1 MMDDYKNSDN
11 FQRTEGCK
19 MILPHH
25 SHPIN
30 GVGPSDVNHFCL
42 IRRVGYCG
50 VIVRLGIVFI
60 LSLVANLSLG
70 DDLRL
75 NAPKLVERSYYISS
89 ETNSRLLEAAESAG
103 VKDSDLNKS
112 IVPLSELF
120 GVDWPE
126 GSSVGTS
133 SNINYICVRNT
144 SENIEKFERFLSK
157 AAVQPRNVEVDV
169 KFIEAGRSALSAVG
183 YFDGARTN
191 AAIMLEKLLSRG
203 DVKLLHAMRG
213 VAKFGE
219 QSVYKSVTEYYY
231 PRCYDVEF
239 IGKSLQCTN
248 QGSSV
253 SAVASPNNFHQEEF
267 GAIVD
272 VTVDETADRK
282 MLYVE
287 MRAYLRDRPE
297 WKDFAFKARRQRGS
311 DADFKV
317 ELPITPL
324 RLEIES
330 DLLVQSGETVVL
342 GGLTD
347 AHDKK
352 RDVHVLIFA
361 TMRVLDEYGNEDK
374 SYGRSMSCGK
384 EVCREY
390 PSSGMKAVS
399 YFCGKSSIESD
410 SFSTEEPKVLKSEML
425 AKRIEGWKALFTEEW
440 GVQWPEGSSLKDL
453 SGSLSLMWVKNTPE
467 NIAKITDGFEGLLKN
482 KRVEMDVC
490 CIEANEKVLKD
501 LDYYSSNRVDAAT
514 LQKRLIAHSDA
525 KLIADSHLIMD
536 QGFEQLVKSTME
548 YRYPDY
554 DMIFDNI
561 SSNQTDNA
569 KNKWFGILD
578 IVEKE
583 CGVIIEPL
591 VSRRLLAEDL
601 CDVELRVNI
610 QGEPMWKSFGVK
622 TIDLAPYG
630 ITMELPSFSR
640 RTSFDTKF
648 TVRSGVT
655 TVFTENV
662 IDAIG
667 SRKTIFI
674 FCTPR
679 LR

>member
-1 MMDDYKNSDN
+1 MKGGS
-11 FQRTEGCK
+11 K
-19 MILPHH
+19 MVFHR
-25 SHPIN
+25 S
-30 GVGPSDVNHFCL
+30 FCL
-42 IRRVGYCG
+42 VKWVSNFRV
-50 VIVRLGIVFI
+50 ISRLGIVFI
-60 LSLVANLSLG
+60 LSSVSYLSLG

-75 NAPKLVERSYYISS
+75 NAPKLVERSCYISP

-112 IVPLSELF
+112 IAPLSELF

-126 GSSVGTS
+126 GSSVGNS

-169 KFIEAGRSALSAVG
+169 KFVEAGRSALSAVG

-203 DVKLLHAMRG
+203 DVKLLHATRG

-272 VTVDETADRK
+272 VMVDETADRK

-287 MRAYLRDRPE
+287 MRAYLRDSPE

-330 DLLVQSGETVVL
+330 GLLVQSGETVVL

-399 YFCGKSSIESD
+399 YFCGKSRIHSD
-410 SFSTEEPKVLKSEML
+410 SFSIEEPKVLKSEII
-425 AKRIEGWKALFTEEW
+425 AKRIEIWKAFFTEEW

-467 NIAKITDGFEGLLKN
+467 NIAKITDGFEGILKN
-482 KRVEMDVC
+482 RRVEMDVC

-501 LDYYSSNRVDAAT
+501 VDYYSSNRVDAAT
-514 LQKRLIAHSDA
+514 LQKRLISHSDA
-525 KLIADSHLIMD
+525 KLIADSYLIMN
-536 QGFEQLVKSTME
+536 QNYCGQLVKSTME

-569 KNKWFGILD
+569 GNQSLTAFEITEID
-578 IVEKE
+578 EKE
-583 CGVIIEPL
+583 SGVIIEPL
-591 VSRRLLAEDL
+591 VEKSSSGEDL
-601 CDVELRVNI
+601 CDVTLRVNI

-622 TIDLAPYG
+622 AIGSAPYG
-630 ITMELPSFSR
+630 ITMELPSFPR
-640 RTSFDTKF
+640 YVEFDTEF
-648 TVRSGVT
+648 TVKSGVT
-655 TVFTENV
+655 SVFTESV

-674 FCTPR
+674 FCTPH

>member
-1 MMDDYKNSDN
+1 
-11 FQRTEGCK
+11 
-19 MILPHH
+19 MISPHH
-25 SHPIN
+25 SHPTN
-30 GVGPSDVNHFCL
+30 GVGPSDVNYFCL
-42 IRRVGYCG
+42 VKWVGYCG

-60 LSLVANLSLG
+60 FSLVANLSFG

-103 VKDSDLNKS
+103 VRDGDLNKS

-157 AAVQPRNVEVDV
+157 ARVLPKNVEVDV
-169 KFIEAGRSALSAVG
+169 KFVEAGRSALSAVG

-191 AAIMLEKLLSRG
+191 AAIMLEKLLRRG
-203 DVKLLHAMRG
+203 DVKLLHATRG

-219 QSVYKSVTEYYY
+219 ESVFKSVTEYYY
-231 PRCYDVEF
+231 PRLYDVEF

-253 SAVASPNNFHQEEF
+253 SAVASPNDFLQEEF
-267 GAIVD
+267 GALID
-272 VTVDETADRK
+272 VTVDDLCDK
-282 MLYVE
+282 KKLFVHL
-287 MRAYLRDRPE
+287 RAYLRDRPE
-297 WKDFAFKARRQRGS
+297 WKDFAFKTHRQRGLDS
-311 DADFKV
+311 DFKM
-317 ELPITPL
+317 ELPFTPL
-324 RLEIES
+324 RLQIDSEFS
-330 DLLVQSGETVVL
+330 VHSGETVVL

-352 RDVHVLIFA
+352 RDVLVLMFA
-361 TMRVLDEYGNEDK
+361 TMRVLDEYGKEDK
-374 SYGRSMSCGK
+374 SYGKSMSCGK
-384 EVCREY
+384 EVWREY

-399 YFCGKSSIESD
+399 YFCMKSSIHSD
-410 SFSTEEPKVLKSEML
+410 SFSTEELKVLKSKIIAE
-425 AKRIEGWKALFTEEW
+425 RIETWKAFFTEGW

-467 NIAKITDGFEGLLKN
+467 NIAKITDVFEANLKSG
-482 KRVEMDVC
+482 RVEMDIC
-490 CIEANEKVLKD
+490 CIEADEKLLKAV
-501 LDYYSSNRVDAAT
+501 DYYSSNRVDAAI
-514 LQKRLIAHSDA
+514 LQKRLISHRDA

-536 QGFEQLVKSTME
+536 HGYGQLVKSTME

-578 IVEKE
+578 TDEKE

-591 VSRRLLAEDL
+591 VLRRRSAEDI

-610 QGEPMWKSFGVK
+610 QGEPRWKSFGVK

-630 ITMELPSFSR
+630 ITMELPFFSR
-640 RTSFDTKF
+640 CAAFDTKF

-655 TVFTENV
+655 SVFTESV

>member
-1 MMDDYKNSDN
+1 MKGGS
-11 FQRTEGCK
+11 K
-19 MILPHH
+19 MVFPR
-25 SHPIN
+25 S
-30 GVGPSDVNHFCL
+30 FCL
-42 IRRVGYCG
+42 VKWVSNFRV
-50 VIVRLGIVFI
+50 ISRLGIVFI
-60 LSLVANLSLG
+60 LSSVSYLSLG
-70 DDLRL
+70 DEL
-75 NAPKLVERSYYISS
+75 NSFKLVERSCYISP
-89 ETNSRLLEAAESAG
+89 EANSRLLEAAESAG
-103 VKDSDLNKS
+103 IRDGDLNKS

-126 GSSVGTS
+126 GSSVGNS

-144 SENIEKFERFLSK
+144 SENVEKFERFLSK
-157 AAVQPRNVEVDV
+157 AVVRPKNVEVDV
-169 KFIEAGRSALSAVG
+169 KFVEAGRSALSAVG

-191 AAIMLEKLLSRG
+191 AAIMLEKLLRRG

-213 VAKFGE
+213 VATFGE
-219 QSVYKSVTEYYY
+219 QSVFKSVTEYYY
-231 PRCYDVEF
+231 PRLYDVEF

-253 SAVASPNNFHQEEF
+253 SAVASPNDFIQEEF

-272 VTVDETADRK
+272 VSVDASADK
-282 MLYVE
+282 NMLYVQLG
-287 MRAYLRDRPE
+287 AYLRDSPE
-297 WKDFAFKARRQRGS
+297 WKDFAFKAQCQRS
-311 DADFKV
+311 LDSDFKM
-317 ELPITPL
+317 ELPFTPL
-324 RLEIES
+324 RMQIDS
-330 DLLVQSGETVVL
+330 NLLVQSGETVVL

-352 RDVHVLIFA
+352 RDVLVLMFA
-361 TMRVLDEYGNEDK
+361 TMRVLDEYGKEDK
-374 SYGRSMSCGK
+374 SYGKSMSGGK
-384 EVCREY
+384 EVWREY

-399 YFCGKSSIESD
+399 YFCAKSSIHSD
-410 SFSTEEPKVLKSEML
+410 SFSTEKPKVLKSEII
-425 AKRIEGWKALFTEEW
+425 AKRIEEWKACFTEEW

-453 SGSLSLMWVKNTPE
+453 SGSLSLMWFKNTPE
-467 NIAKITDGFEGLLKN
+467 NIAKITDGFEGIVKRR
-482 KRVEMDVC
+482 RVEMDVC
-490 CIEANEKVLKD
+490 CIEADEKVLKAV
-501 LDYYSSNRVDAAT
+501 DYYSSNRVDAAI

-536 QGFEQLVKSTME
+536 QGFEQLVKSTMV

-569 KNKWFGILD
+569 GNQSLTAFEITEID
-578 IVEKE
+578 EKE
-583 CGVIIEPL
+583 SGVIIEPL
-591 VSRRLLAEDL
+591 VEKSSSGEDL

-622 TIDLAPYG
+622 TIDLASYG
-630 ITMELPSFSR
+630 ITMELPFFSR
-640 RTSFDTKF
+640 RAAFDTKF

-655 TVFTENV
+655 TVFTESV

>member
-1 MMDDYKNSDN
+1 
-11 FQRTEGCK
+11 
-19 MILPHH
+19 MISPHH
-25 SHPIN
+25 
-30 GVGPSDVNHFCL
+30 FC
-42 IRRVGYCG
+42 IVKWVGYCG

-60 LSLVANLSLG
+60 FSLVANLSFG

-75 NAPKLVERSYYISS
+75 NAPKLIERSYYISS
-89 ETNSRLLEAAESAG
+89 ETNSRLLEAAEAAG
-103 VKDSDLNKS
+103 VEDSDLNKS

-126 GSSVGTS
+126 GSIVGNS

-157 AAVQPRNVEVDV
+157 AGVRPKNVEVDV
-169 KFIEAGRSALSAVG
+169 KFVEAGRSALSAVG

-203 DVKLLHAMRG
+203 DVKLLHATRG
-213 VAKFGE
+213 VATFGE
-219 QSVYKSVTEYYY
+219 QSVFKSVTEYYY
-231 PRCYDVEF
+231 PRLYDVEF

-253 SAVASPNNFHQEEF
+253 SAVASPNDFIQEEF

-272 VTVDETADRK
+272 VSVDDSADK
-282 MLYVE
+282 NMLYVQLG
-287 MRAYLRDRPE
+287 AYLRDSPE
-297 WKDFAFKARRQRGS
+297 WKDFAFKAQCQRGLDS
-311 DADFKV
+311 DFKM
-317 ELPITPL
+317 ELPFTPL
-324 RLEIES
+324 RMEIDS
-330 DLLVQSGETVVL
+330 RFSVHSGETVVL

-352 RDVHVLIFA
+352 RDVLVLMFA
-361 TMRVLDEYGNEDK
+361 TMRVLDEYGKEDK
-374 SYGRSMSCGK
+374 SYGKSMFCGK
-384 EVCREY
+384 EEWREY

-399 YFCGKSSIESD
+399 YFCEKSSIESD
-410 SFSTEEPKVLKSEML
+410 SFSTEKPKVLKSEII
-425 AKRIEGWKALFTEEW
+425 AKRIEKWKAFFTEGW

-467 NIAKITDGFEGLLKN
+467 NIAKITDIMEAFLNEVTR
-482 KRVEMDVC
+482 RVEMDVC
-490 CIEANEKVLKD
+490 CIEADEKLLKAV
-501 LDYYSSNRVDAAT
+501 DYYSSNRVDAAI
-514 LQKRLIAHSDA
+514 LQKRLISHRDA

-536 QGFEQLVKSTME
+536 QGYEQLVKSTMV

-569 KNKWFGILD
+569 GNQSVTAFEITEID
-578 IVEKE
+578 EKE
-583 CGVIIEPL
+583 SGVIIEPL
-591 VSRRLLAEDL
+591 VAKSSSGEDL

-610 QGEPMWKSFGVK
+610 QGEPRWKSFGVK
-622 TIDLAPYG
+622 AIDLAPYG
-630 ITMELPSFSR
+630 ITMELPFFSR
-640 RTSFDTKF
+640 RAAFDTKF
-648 TVRSGVT
+648 TVKSGVT
-655 TVFTENV
+655 SVFTESV

>member
-1 MMDDYKNSDN
+1 M
-11 FQRTEGCK
+11 
-19 MILPHH
+19 
-25 SHPIN
+25 
-30 GVGPSDVNHFCL
+30 
-42 IRRVGYCG
+42 
-50 VIVRLGIVFI
+50 VRLGIVFI
-60 LSLVANLSLG
+60 FSLVANLSFG

-75 NAPKLVERSYYISS
+75 NAPKLVERSCYISP
-89 ETNSRLLEAAESAG
+89 EDNWRLLEAAESAG
-103 VKDSDLNKS
+103 VRDGDLNKS

-157 AAVQPRNVEVDV
+157 AGVQPKNVEVDV
-169 KFIEAGRSALSAVG
+169 KFVEAGRSALSAVG

-191 AAIMLEKLLSRG
+191 AAIMLEKLLRRG
-203 DVKLLHAMRG
+203 DVKLLHATRG

-219 QSVYKSVTEYYY
+219 ESVFKSVTEYYY
-231 PRCYDVEF
+231 PRLYDVEF

-253 SAVASPNNFHQEEF
+253 SAVASPNDFLQEEF
-267 GAIVD
+267 GALID
-272 VTVDETADRK
+272 VTVDDLCDK
-282 MLYVE
+282 KKLFVQL
-287 MRAYLRDRPE
+287 RAYLRDRPE
-297 WKDFAFKARRQRGS
+297 WKDFAFKTHRQRGLDS
-311 DADFKV
+311 DFKM
-317 ELPITPL
+317 ELPFTPL
-324 RLEIES
+324 RLQIDSEFS
-330 DLLVQSGETVVL
+330 VHSGETVVL

-352 RDVHVLIFA
+352 RDVLVLMFA
-361 TMRVLDEYGNEDK
+361 TMRVLDEYGKEDK
-374 SYGRSMSCGK
+374 SYGKSMSCGK
-384 EVCREY
+384 EVWREY

-399 YFCGKSSIESD
+399 YFCMKSSIHSD
-410 SFSTEEPKVLKSEML
+410 SFSTEELKVLKSKIIAE
-425 AKRIEGWKALFTEEW
+425 RIETWKAFFTEGW

-467 NIAKITDGFEGLLKN
+467 NIAKITDVFEANLKSG
-482 KRVEMDVC
+482 RVEMDVC
-490 CIEANEKVLKD
+490 CIEADEKLLKAV
-501 LDYYSSNRVDAAT
+501 DYYSSNLVDAAI
-514 LQKRLIAHSDA
+514 LQKRLISHRDA

-536 QGFEQLVKSTME
+536 HGYGPLVKSTME

-569 KNKWFGILD
+569 KNKWSGILD
-578 IVEKE
+578 TDEKE

-591 VSRRLLAEDL
+591 VLRRRSAEDI

-630 ITMELPSFSR
+630 ITMELPFFSR
-640 RTSFDTKF
+640 CAAFDTKF

-655 TVFTENV
+655 SVFTESV

-674 FCTPR
+674 FCTPH

>member
-1 MMDDYKNSDN
+1 MVFPRSFCFVKWVSD
-11 FQRTEGCK
+11 F
-19 MILPHH
+19 
-25 SHPIN
+25 
-30 GVGPSDVNHFCL
+30 
-42 IRRVGYCG
+42 RV
-50 VIVRLGIVFI
+50 ISRLGIVFI
-60 LSLVANLSLG
+60 LSSVSYLSLG
-70 DDLRL
+70 DEL
-75 NAPKLVERSYYISS
+75 NSFKLVERRCYISP

-103 VKDSDLNKS
+103 IRDGDLNKS

-157 AAVQPRNVEVDV
+157 ATVQPRNVEVDV

-191 AAIMLEKLLSRG
+191 AAIMLEKLLRRG
-203 DVKLLHAMRG
+203 DVKLLHATRG

-219 QSVYKSVTEYYY
+219 QSVFKSVTEYYY
-231 PRCYDVEF
+231 PRLYDVEF

-253 SAVASPNNFHQEEF
+253 SAVASPNDFHQEEF
-267 GAIVD
+267 GALID
-272 VTVDETADRK
+272 VTVDDSADRK
-282 MLYVE
+282 MLFVQL
-287 MRAYLRDRPE
+287 RAYLRDSPE
-297 WKDFAFKARRQRGS
+297 WKDFACKAHRQRGLDS
-311 DADFKV
+311 DFKM
-317 ELPITPL
+317 ELPFTPL
-324 RLEIES
+324 RMQIDS
-330 DLLVQSGETVVL
+330 GFYVHSGETVVL

-352 RDVHVLIFA
+352 SDVLVLMFA
-361 TMRVLDEYGNEDK
+361 TMRVLDEYGKEDK
-374 SYGRSMSCGK
+374 SYGKSMSCGK
-384 EVCREY
+384 EVWREY
-390 PSSGMKAVS
+390 PFSGMKAVS
-399 YFCGKSSIESD
+399 YFCAKSSIESD
-410 SFSTEEPKVLKSEML
+410 SFSIEKPKVLKSEII
-425 AKRIEGWKALFTEEW
+425 AKRIEEWKACFTEEW

-453 SGSLSLMWVKNTPE
+453 SGSLSLMWFKNTPE
-467 NIAKITDGFEGLLKN
+467 NIAKITDGFEGIVKSR
-482 KRVEMDVC
+482 RVEMDVC
-490 CIEANEKVLKD
+490 CIEADEKLLKD

-536 QGFEQLVKSTME
+536 QGFEQLVKSTMV

-569 KNKWFGILD
+569 GNQSLTAFEITEID
-578 IVEKE
+578 EKE
-583 CGVIIEPL
+583 SGVIIEPL
-591 VSRRLLAEDL
+591 VAKSSSGEDL
-601 CDVELRVNI
+601 CDVGLRVNI

-622 TIDLAPYG
+622 AIGSAPYL
-630 ITMELPSFSR
+630 ITMKLPSFPR
-640 RTSFDTKF
+640 YVAFDTEF
-648 TVRSGVT
+648 TVKSGVT
-655 TVFTENV
+655 SVFTESV

>member
-1 MMDDYKNSDN
+1 
-11 FQRTEGCK
+11 
-19 MILPHH
+19 MISLH
-25 SHPIN
+25 
-30 GVGPSDVNHFCL
+30 HFCL
-42 IRRVGYCG
+42 VKWVSDFRV
-50 VIVRLGIVFI
+50 ISRLGIVFI
-60 LSLVANLSLG
+60 FSLVANLSFG

-89 ETNSRLLEAAESAG
+89 EINSRLLEAAEAAG
-103 VKDSDLNKS
+103 VNDSDLNKS

-144 SENIEKFERFLSK
+144 SENIEKFERFFSK
-157 AAVQPRNVEVDV
+157 ATVQPRNVEVDV
-169 KFIEAGRSALSAVG
+169 KFVEAGRSALSAVG

-191 AAIMLEKLLSRG
+191 AAIMLEKLLRRG
-203 DVKLLHAMRG
+203 DVKLLHATRG

-219 QSVYKSVTEYYY
+219 ESLFKSVTEYYY
-231 PRCYDVEF
+231 PRLYDVEF

-253 SAVASPNNFHQEEF
+253 SAVASPNDFLQEEF

-272 VTVDETADRK
+272 VTVDESADRK
-282 MLYVE
+282 MLFVQL
-287 MRAYLRDRPE
+287 RAYLRDRPE
-297 WKDFAFKARRQRGS
+297 WKDFACKARRQRGLDS
-311 DADFKV
+311 DFKM
-317 ELPITPL
+317 ELPFTPL
-324 RLEIES
+324 RMQIDS
-330 DLLVQSGETVVL
+330 GFYVHSGETVVL

-352 RDVHVLIFA
+352 SDMLVLMFA
-361 TMRVLDEYGNEDK
+361 TMRVLDEYGKEDK
-374 SYGRSMSCGK
+374 SYGKSMSCGK
-384 EVCREY
+384 EVWREY

-399 YFCGKSSIESD
+399 YFCAKSSIHSD
-410 SFSTEEPKVLKSEML
+410 SFSTEKPKVLKSEII
-425 AKRIEGWKALFTEEW
+425 AKRIEEWKACFTEEW

-453 SGSLSLMWVKNTPE
+453 SGSLSLMWFKNTPE
-467 NIAKITDGFEGLLKN
+467 NIAKITDGFEGIVKRQ
-482 KRVEMDVC
+482 RVEMDVC

-501 LDYYSSNRVDAAT
+501 VDYYSSNRVDAAT

-578 IVEKE
+578 IDEGILDIVEKE

-591 VSRRLLAEDL
+591 VSRRRSAEDI

-610 QGEPMWKSFGVK
+610 QGEPRWKSFGVK
-622 TIDLAPYG
+622 AIGSASYG
-630 ITMELPSFSR
+630 ITMELPFFSR
-640 RTSFDTKF
+640 CAAFDTKF

-655 TVFTENV
+655 TVFTESV

-674 FCTPR
+674 FCTPH

>member
-1 MMDDYKNSDN
+1 MVFPRS
-11 FQRTEGCK
+11 
-19 MILPHH
+19 
-25 SHPIN
+25 
-30 GVGPSDVNHFCL
+30 FCL
-42 IRRVGYCG
+42 VKWVGYCG

-60 LSLVANLSLG
+60 LSSVSYLSLG
-70 DDLRL
+70 DEL
-75 NAPKLVERSYYISS
+75 NSFKLVERSCYISP
-89 ETNSRLLEAAESAG
+89 EDNSRLLEAAESAG
-103 VKDSDLNKS
+103 IRDGDLNKS

-144 SENIEKFERFLSK
+144 SENIEKFERFFSK
-157 AAVQPRNVEVDV
+157 ATVQPRNVEVDV
-169 KFIEAGRSALSAVG
+169 KFVEAGRSALSAVG

-191 AAIMLEKLLSRG
+191 AAIMLEKLLRRG
-203 DVKLLHAMRG
+203 DVKLLHATRG
-213 VAKFGE
+213 VAKFSE
-219 QSVYKSVTEYYY
+219 ESLFKSVTEYYY
-231 PRCYDVEF
+231 PRLYDVEF

-253 SAVASPNNFHQEEF
+253 SAVASPNDFIQEEF
-267 GAIVD
+267 GTIVD
-272 VTVDETADRK
+272 VTVDDSADRK
-282 MLYVE
+282 MLFVQL
-287 MRAYLRDRPE
+287 RAYLRDSPE
-297 WKDFAFKARRQRGS
+297 WKDFACKAHRQRGLDS
-311 DADFKV
+311 DFKM
-317 ELPITPL
+317 ELPFTPL
-324 RLEIES
+324 RMQIDS
-330 DLLVQSGETVVL
+330 SFYVHSGETVVL

-352 RDVHVLIFA
+352 SDVLVLMFA
-361 TMRVLDEYGNEDK
+361 TMRVLDEYGKEDK
-374 SYGRSMSCGK
+374 LYGKSMSCGK
-384 EVCREY
+384 EVWREY

-399 YFCGKSSIESD
+399 YFCAKSSIESD
-410 SFSTEEPKVLKSEML
+410 SFSTEKPKVLKSEII
-425 AKRIEGWKALFTEEW
+425 AKRIEEWKAVFTEEW

-453 SGSLSLMWVKNTPE
+453 RGSLSLMWVKNTPE
-467 NIAKITDGFEGLLKN
+467 NIAKITDGFEGIVKRR
-482 KRVEMDVC
+482 RVEMDVC
-490 CIEANEKVLKD
+490 CIEADEKLLKD

-514 LQKRLIAHSDA
+514 LQKRLITHSDA

-536 QGFEQLVKSTME
+536 PGFEQLVKSTME

-569 KNKWFGILD
+569 KNKWVGILD

-591 VSRRLLAEDL
+591 VSRRRSAEDI

-610 QGEPMWKSFGVK
+610 QGEPRWKSFGVK
-622 TIDLAPYG
+622 AIGSAPYG
-630 ITMELPSFSR
+630 ITMELPFFSR
-640 RTSFDTKF
+640 CAAFDTKF
-648 TVRSGVT
+648 TVKSGVT
-655 TVFTENV
+655 SVFTESV

-674 FCTPR
+674 FCTPH

>member
-1 MMDDYKNSDN
+1 MVFPRS
-11 FQRTEGCK
+11 
-19 MILPHH
+19 
-25 SHPIN
+25 
-30 GVGPSDVNHFCL
+30 FCL
-42 IRRVGYCG
+42 VKWISDFRV
-50 VIVRLGIVFI
+50 ISRLGIVFI
-60 LSLVANLSLG
+60 LSSVSYLSLG
-70 DDLRL
+70 DEL
-75 NAPKLVERSYYISS
+75 NAPKLVERSCYISP
-89 ETNSRLLEAAESAG
+89 EANSRLLEAAESAG
-103 VKDSDLNKS
+103 IRDGDLNKS

-126 GSSVGTS
+126 GSSVGNS

-157 AAVQPRNVEVDV
+157 AGVRPKNVEVDV
-169 KFIEAGRSALSAVG
+169 KFVEAGRSALSAVG

-203 DVKLLHAMRG
+203 DVKLLHATRG
-213 VAKFGE
+213 VATFGE
-219 QSVYKSVTEYYY
+219 QSVFKSVTEYYY
-231 PRCYDVEF
+231 PRLYDVEF

-253 SAVASPNNFHQEEF
+253 SAVASPNDFIQEEF

-272 VTVDETADRK
+272 VSVDDSADK
-282 MLYVE
+282 NMLYVQLG
-287 MRAYLRDRPE
+287 AYLRDSPE
-297 WKDFAFKARRQRGS
+297 WKDFAFKAQCQRGLDS
-311 DADFKV
+311 DFKM
-317 ELPITPL
+317 ELPFTPL
-324 RLEIES
+324 RMEIDS
-330 DLLVQSGETVVL
+330 RFSVHSGETVVL

-352 RDVHVLIFA
+352 RDVLVLMFA
-361 TMRVLDEYGNEDK
+361 TMRVLDEYGKEDK
-374 SYGRSMSCGK
+374 SYGKSMSCGK
-384 EVCREY
+384 EEWREY

-399 YFCGKSSIESD
+399 YFSMKSSIESD
-410 SFSTEEPKVLKSEML
+410 SFSTEKPKVLKSEII
-425 AKRIEGWKALFTEEW
+425 AKGIEIWKAFFTEGW

-467 NIAKITDGFEGLLKN
+467 NIAKITDVMEAFLNEVTR
-482 KRVEMDVC
+482 RVEMDVC
-490 CIEANEKVLKD
+490 CIEADEKLLKD

-536 QGFEQLVKSTME
+536 QGFEQLVKSTMV

-554 DMIFDNI
+554 DTIFDNI

-569 KNKWFGILD
+569 KNLD
-578 IVEKE
+578 IDEKE

-610 QGEPMWKSFGVK
+610 QGEPRWKSFGVK
-622 TIDLAPYG
+622 AIGSASYG

-640 RTSFDTKF
+640 HAAFDTKF

-655 TVFTENV
+655 TVFTESV

>member
-1 MMDDYKNSDN
+1 
-11 FQRTEGCK
+11 
-19 MILPHH
+19 MISLHR
-25 SHPIN
+25 
-30 GVGPSDVNHFCL
+30 FCL
-42 IRRVGYCG
+42 VKWVGYCG

-60 LSLVANLSLG
+60 FSLVANLSFG

-75 NAPKLVERSYYISS
+75 NAPKLVERSCYISP
-89 ETNSRLLEAAESAG
+89 EDNSRLLEAAESAG
-103 VKDSDLNKS
+103 IRDGELNKS

-126 GSSVGTS
+126 GSSVGNS

-157 AAVQPRNVEVDV
+157 AGVRPKNVEVDV
-169 KFIEAGRSALSAVG
+169 KFVEAGRSALSAVG

-191 AAIMLEKLLSRG
+191 AAIMLEKLLRRG
-203 DVKLLHAMRG
+203 DVKLLHATRG

-219 QSVYKSVTEYYY
+219 ESVFKSVTEYYY
-231 PRCYDVEF
+231 PRLYDVEF

-253 SAVASPNNFHQEEF
+253 SAVASPNDFIQEEF

-272 VTVDETADRK
+272 VTVDDLCAK
-282 MLYVE
+282 KKLFVQL
-287 MRAYLRDRPE
+287 RAYLRDRPE
-297 WKDFAFKARRQRGS
+297 WKNFAFKTHRQRGLDS
-311 DADFKV
+311 DFKM
-317 ELPITPL
+317 ELPFTPL
-324 RLEIES
+324 RMQVDSEFS
-330 DLLVQSGETVVL
+330 VHSGETVVL

-352 RDVHVLIFA
+352 RDVLVLMFA
-361 TMRVLDEYGNEDK
+361 TMRVLDEYGKEDK
-374 SYGRSMSCGK
+374 SYGKSMFCGK
-384 EVCREY
+384 EEWREY

-399 YFCGKSSIESD
+399 YFCEKSSIESD
-410 SFSTEEPKVLKSEML
+410 SFSTEKPKVLKSEII
-425 AKRIEGWKALFTEEW
+425 AKGIEIWKAFFTEGW

-467 NIAKITDGFEGLLKN
+467 NIAKITDVFEANLKIG
-482 KRVEMDVC
+482 RVEMDVC
-490 CIEANEKVLKD
+490 CIEADEKLLKAV
-501 LDYYSSNRVDAAT
+501 DYYSSNRVDAAI
-514 LQKRLIAHSDA
+514 LQKRLISHRDA

-536 QGFEQLVKSTME
+536 QGYGLLVKSAME

-569 KNKWFGILD
+569 GNQSVTAFEITEID
-578 IVEKE
+578 EKE
-583 CGVIIEPL
+583 SGVIIEPL
-591 VSRRLLAEDL
+591 VAKSSSGEDL

-622 TIDLAPYG
+622 TIDLASYG

-640 RTSFDTKF
+640 RAAFDTKF

-655 TVFTENV
+655 TVFTESV

-674 FCTPR
+674 FCTPH

>member
-1 MMDDYKNSDN
+1 MKGGS
-11 FQRTEGCK
+11 K
-19 MILPHH
+19 MVFHR
-25 SHPIN
+25 S
-30 GVGPSDVNHFCL
+30 FCL
-42 IRRVGYCG
+42 VKWVSNFRV
-50 VIVRLGIVFI
+50 ISRLGIVFI
-60 LSLVANLSLG
+60 LSSVSYLSLG
-70 DDLRL
+70 DEL
-75 NAPKLVERSYYISS
+75 NSFKLVERSCYISP
-89 ETNSRLLEAAESAG
+89 ETNSRLLEAAEAAG

-126 GSSVGTS
+126 GSIVGNS

-157 AAVQPRNVEVDV
+157 AGVLPKNVEVDV
-169 KFIEAGRSALSAVG
+169 KFVEAGRSALSAVG

-203 DVKLLHAMRG
+203 DVKLLHATRG
-213 VAKFGE
+213 VATFGE
-219 QSVYKSVTEYYY
+219 QSVFKSVTEYYY
-231 PRCYDVEF
+231 PRLYDVEF

-253 SAVASPNNFHQEEF
+253 SAVASPNDFLQEEF

-272 VTVDETADRK
+272 VSVDESADRK
-282 MLYVE
+282 RLYVQLG
-287 MRAYLRDRPE
+287 AYLRDSPE
-297 WKDFAFKARRQRGS
+297 WKDFAFKTHRQRGLDS
-311 DADFKV
+311 DFKM
-317 ELPITPL
+317 ELPFTPL
-324 RLEIES
+324 RMEIDS
-330 DLLVQSGETVVL
+330 RFYVHSGETVVL

-352 RDVHVLIFA
+352 RDVLVLMFVTI
-361 TMRVLDEYGNEDK
+361 RVLDEYGNEDK

-384 EVCREY
+384 EVWREY

-399 YFCGKSSIESD
+399 YFCAKSSIESD
-410 SFSTEEPKVLKSEML
+410 SFSTEKPKEII
-425 AKRIEGWKALFTEEW
+425 AKRIEEWKDLFTEEW

-453 SGSLSLMWVKNTPE
+453 SGSLSLMWFKNTPE
-467 NIAKITDGFEGLLKN
+467 NIAKITDGFEGIVKSR
-482 KRVEMDVC
+482 RVEMDVC

-514 LQKRLIAHSDA
+514 LQKRLIAHSEA

-578 IVEKE
+578 IDEGILDIVEKE

-610 QGEPMWKSFGVK
+610 QGEPRWKSFGVK
-622 TIDLAPYG
+622 AIGSASYG
-630 ITMELPSFSR
+630 ITMELPFFSR
-640 RTSFDTKF
+640 RAAFNTKF

-655 TVFTENV
+655 TVFTESV

-674 FCTPR
+674 FCTPH

>member
-1 MMDDYKNSDN
+1 MVFTRS
-11 FQRTEGCK
+11 
-19 MILPHH
+19 
-25 SHPIN
+25 
-30 GVGPSDVNHFCL
+30 FCL
-42 IRRVGYCG
+42 VKWVSNFRV
-50 VIVRLGIVFI
+50 ISRLGIVFI
-60 LSLVANLSLG
+60 LSSVSYLSLG
-70 DDLRL
+70 DEL
-75 NAPKLVERSYYISS
+75 NSFKLVERSCYISP
-89 ETNSRLLEAAESAG
+89 EDNSRLLEAAESAG
-103 VKDSDLNKS
+103 VRDGDLNKS

-157 AAVQPRNVEVDV
+157 AGVRPKNVEVDV
-169 KFIEAGRSALSAVG
+169 KFVEAGRSALSAVG

-203 DVKLLHAMRG
+203 DVKLLHATRG
-213 VAKFGE
+213 VAKSGE
-219 QSVYKSVTEYYY
+219 QSVFKSVTEYYY
-231 PRCYDVEF
+231 PRLYDVEF

-253 SAVASPNNFHQEEF
+253 SAVASPNDFIQEEF

-272 VTVDETADRK
+272 VSVDDSADRK
-282 MLYVE
+282 MLFVQL
-287 MRAYLRDRPE
+287 RAYLRDSPE
-297 WKDFAFKARRQRGS
+297 WKDFACKAHRQRGLDS
-311 DADFKV
+311 DFKM
-317 ELPITPL
+317 ELPFTPL
-324 RLEIES
+324 RMEIDS
-330 DLLVQSGETVVL
+330 SFYVHSGETVVL

-352 RDVHVLIFA
+352 SDVLVLMFA
-361 TMRVLDEYGNEDK
+361 TMRVLDEYGKEDK
-374 SYGRSMSCGK
+374 SYGKSMSCGK
-384 EVCREY
+384 EVWREY

-399 YFCGKSSIESD
+399 YFCEKSSIESD
-410 SFSTEEPKVLKSEML
+410 SFSTEKPKVLKSEII
-425 AKRIEGWKALFTEEW
+425 AKGIEIWKAFFTEGW
-440 GVQWPEGSSLKDL
+440 GVQWPEGSSLKEL
-453 SGSLSLMWVKNTPE
+453 SGSLSLLWVKNTPE
-467 NIAKITDGFEGLLKN
+467 NIAKITDVMEAFLNEVTR
-482 KRVEMDVC
+482 RVEMDVC
-490 CIEANEKVLKD
+490 CIEADEKVLKD
-501 LDYYSSNRVDAAT
+501 VDYYSSNRVDSAI
-514 LQKRLIAHSDA
+514 LQKRLISHSDA

-536 QGFEQLVKSTME
+536 QGYEQLVKSTMV

-569 KNKWFGILD
+569 GNQSVTAFEITEID
-578 IVEKE
+578 EKE
-583 CGVIIEPL
+583 SGVMIEPL
-591 VSRRLLAEDL
+591 VAKSSSGEDL

-622 TIDLAPYG
+622 TIDLASYG

-640 RTSFDTKF
+640 RAAFDTKF
-648 TVRSGVT
+648 TVKSGVT
-655 TVFTENV
+655 SVFTESV

-667 SRKTIFI
+667 RHKTIFI

>member
-1 MMDDYKNSDN
+1 
-11 FQRTEGCK
+11 
-19 MILPHH
+19 MISLHR
-25 SHPIN
+25 
-30 GVGPSDVNHFCL
+30 FCL
-42 IRRVGYCG
+42 VKWVGYCG

-60 LSLVANLSLG
+60 FSLVANLSFG

-75 NAPKLVERSYYISS
+75 NAPKLVERSCYISP
-89 ETNSRLLEAAESAG
+89 EDNSRLLEAAESAG
-103 VKDSDLNKS
+103 IRDGELNKS

-126 GSSVGTS
+126 GSSVGNS

-157 AAVQPRNVEVDV
+157 AGVRPKNVEVDV
-169 KFIEAGRSALSAVG
+169 KFVEAGRSALSAVG

-191 AAIMLEKLLSRG
+191 AAIMLEKLLRRG
-203 DVKLLHAMRG
+203 DVKLLHATRG

-219 QSVYKSVTEYYY
+219 ESVFKSVTEYYY
-231 PRCYDVEF
+231 PRLYDVEF

-253 SAVASPNNFHQEEF
+253 SAVASPNDFIQEEF

-272 VTVDETADRK
+272 VTVDDLCAK
-282 MLYVE
+282 KKLFVQL
-287 MRAYLRDRPE
+287 RAYLRDRPE
-297 WKDFAFKARRQRGS
+297 WKNFAFKTHRQRGLDS
-311 DADFKV
+311 DFKM
-317 ELPITPL
+317 ELPFTPL
-324 RLEIES
+324 RMQVDSEFS
-330 DLLVQSGETVVL
+330 VHSGETVVL

-352 RDVHVLIFA
+352 RDVLVLMFA
-361 TMRVLDEYGNEDK
+361 TMRVLDEYGKEDK
-374 SYGRSMSCGK
+374 SYGKSMSCGK
-384 EVCREY
+384 EVWREY

-399 YFCGKSSIESD
+399 YFCKKSSIHSD
-410 SFSTEEPKVLKSEML
+410 SFSTEELKVLKSKIIAE
-425 AKRIEGWKALFTEEW
+425 RIETWKAFFTEGW

-467 NIAKITDGFEGLLKN
+467 NIAKITDVFEANLKIG
-482 KRVEMDVC
+482 RVEMDVC
-490 CIEANEKVLKD
+490 CIEADEKLLKAV
-501 LDYYSSNRVDAAT
+501 DYYSSNRVDAAI
-514 LQKRLIAHSDA
+514 LQKRLISHRDA

-536 QGFEQLVKSTME
+536 QGYGLLVKSAME

-569 KNKWFGILD
+569 GNQSLTAFEITEID
-578 IVEKE
+578 EKE
-583 CGVIIEPL
+583 SGVIIEPL
-591 VSRRLLAEDL
+591 VAKSSSGEDL
-601 CDVELRVNI
+601 CDVTLCVNI

-622 TIDLAPYG
+622 TIGLAPYG
-630 ITMELPSFSR
+630 ITMELPSFPR
-640 RTSFDTKF
+640 CVAFDTKF
-648 TVRSGVT
+648 TVKSGVT
-655 TVFTENV
+655 SVFTESV

-674 FCTPR
+674 FCTPH

>member
-1 MMDDYKNSDN
+1 MVFPRS
-11 FQRTEGCK
+11 
-19 MILPHH
+19 
-25 SHPIN
+25 
-30 GVGPSDVNHFCL
+30 FCL
-42 IRRVGYCG
+42 VKWVSNFRV
-50 VIVRLGIVFI
+50 ISRLGIVFI
-60 LSLVANLSLG
+60 LSSVSYLSLG
-70 DDLRL
+70 DEL
-75 NAPKLVERSYYISS
+75 NSFKLVERRCYIST

-103 VKDSDLNKS
+103 IREGDLNKS

-169 KFIEAGRSALSAVG
+169 KFVEAGRSALFAVG

-191 AAIMLEKLLSRG
+191 AAIMLEKLLRRD
-203 DVKLLHAMRG
+203 DVKLLHATRG

-219 QSVYKSVTEYYY
+219 QSVFKSVTEYYY
-231 PRCYDVEF
+231 PRLYDVEF

-253 SAVASPNNFHQEEF
+253 SAVASPNDFIQEEF
-267 GAIVD
+267 GTIVD
-272 VTVDETADRK
+272 VTVDDSADRK
-282 MLYVE
+282 RLFVQL
-287 MRAYLRDRPE
+287 RAYLRDSPE
-297 WKDFAFKARRQRGS
+297 WKDFACKAHRQRGLDS
-311 DADFKV
+311 DFKM
-317 ELPITPL
+317 ELPFTPL
-324 RLEIES
+324 RMQIDS
-330 DLLVQSGETVVL
+330 GFYVHSGETVVL

-352 RDVHVLIFA
+352 SDMLVLMFA
-361 TMRVLDEYGNEDK
+361 TMRVLDEYGKEDK
-374 SYGRSMSCGK
+374 SYGKSMSCGK
-384 EVCREY
+384 EVWREY

-399 YFCGKSSIESD
+399 YFCAKSSIHSD
-410 SFSTEEPKVLKSEML
+410 SFSTEKPKVLKSEII
-425 AKRIEGWKALFTEEW
+425 AKRIEEWKALFTEEW

-453 SGSLSLMWVKNTPE
+453 SGSLSLMWFKNTPE
-467 NIAKITDGFEGLLKN
+467 NIAKITDGFEGIVKSR
-482 KRVEMDVC
+482 RVEMDVC
-490 CIEANEKVLKD
+490 CIEADEKLLKD

-536 QGFEQLVKSTME
+536 QGFEQLVKSTMV

-569 KNKWFGILD
+569 GNQSLTAFEITEID
-578 IVEKE
+578 EKE
-583 CGVIIEPL
+583 SGVIIEPL
-591 VSRRLLAEDL
+591 VAKSSSGEDL

-622 TIDLAPYG
+622 AIGSAPHL
-630 ITMELPSFSR
+630 ITMELPSFPR
-640 RTSFDTKF
+640 YVAFDTEF
-648 TVRSGVT
+648 TVKSGVT
-655 TVFTENV
+655 SVFTESV

>member
-1 MMDDYKNSDN
+1 
-11 FQRTEGCK
+11 
-19 MILPHH
+19 MISLH
-25 SHPIN
+25 
-30 GVGPSDVNHFCL
+30 HFCL
-42 IRRVGYCG
+42 VKWVGYCG
-50 VIVRLGIVFI
+50 VIVRLWIVFI
-60 LSLVANLSLG
+60 FSLVANLSFG

-75 NAPKLVERSYYISS
+75 NAPKLVERSCYISP
-89 ETNSRLLEAAESAG
+89 EDNSRLLEAAESAG
-103 VKDSDLNKS
+103 IRDGDLNKS

-126 GSSVGTS
+126 GSIVGNS

-157 AAVQPRNVEVDV
+157 AGVRPKNVEVDV
-169 KFIEAGRSALSAVG
+169 KFVEAGRSTLSAVG

-203 DVKLLHAMRG
+203 DVKLLHATRG

-219 QSVYKSVTEYYY
+219 ESVFKSVTEYYY

-253 SAVASPNNFHQEEF
+253 SAVASPNDFLQEEF
-267 GAIVD
+267 GALID
-272 VTVDETADRK
+272 VTVDDLCDK
-282 MLYVE
+282 KKLFVQL
-287 MRAYLRDRPE
+287 RAYLRDRPE
-297 WKDFAFKARRQRGS
+297 WKDFAFKTHRQRGLDS
-311 DADFKV
+311 DFKM
-317 ELPITPL
+317 ELPFTPL
-324 RLEIES
+324 RMQIDSEFS
-330 DLLVQSGETVVL
+330 VHSGETVVL

-352 RDVHVLIFA
+352 RDVLVLMFA
-361 TMRVLDEYGNEDK
+361 TMRVLDEYGKEDK
-374 SYGRSMSCGK
+374 SYGKSMSCGK
-384 EVCREY
+384 EVWREY

-399 YFCGKSSIESD
+399 YFCMKSSIHSD
-410 SFSTEEPKVLKSEML
+410 SFSTEELKVLKSKIIAE
-425 AKRIEGWKALFTEEW
+425 RIETWKAFFTEGW

-467 NIAKITDGFEGLLKN
+467 NIAKITDVFEANLKSG
-482 KRVEMDVC
+482 RVEMDVC
-490 CIEANEKVLKD
+490 CIEADEKLLKAV
-501 LDYYSSNRVDAAT
+501 DYYSSNRVDAAI
-514 LQKRLIAHSDA
+514 LQKRLISHRDA

-578 IVEKE
+578 TDEKE

-591 VSRRLLAEDL
+591 VLRRRSAEDI

-610 QGEPMWKSFGVK
+610 QGEPRWKSFGVK

-630 ITMELPSFSR
+630 ITMELPFFSR
-640 RTSFDTKF
+640 CAAFDTKF
-648 TVRSGVT
+648 TVKSGVT
-655 TVFTENV
+655 SVFTESV

-674 FCTPR
+674 FCTPH

>member
-1 MMDDYKNSDN
+1 MVFPRS
-11 FQRTEGCK
+11 
-19 MILPHH
+19 
-25 SHPIN
+25 
-30 GVGPSDVNHFCL
+30 FCL
-42 IRRVGYCG
+42 VKLVSDFRV
-50 VIVRLGIVFI
+50 ISRLGIVFI
-60 LSLVANLSLG
+60 LSSVSYLSLG
-70 DDLRL
+70 DEL
-75 NAPKLVERSYYISS
+75 NSFKLVERSCYISP
-89 ETNSRLLEAAESAG
+89 ETNSRLLEAAESVG
-103 VKDSDLNKS
+103 IRDGDLNKS

-126 GSSVGTS
+126 GSSVGNS

-157 AAVQPRNVEVDV
+157 AGVLPKNVEVDV
-169 KFIEAGRSALSAVG
+169 KFVEAGRSALSAVG

-203 DVKLLHAMRG
+203 DVKLLHATRG
-213 VAKFGE
+213 VATFGE
-219 QSVYKSVTEYYY
+219 QSVFKSVTEYYY
-231 PRCYDVEF
+231 PRLYDVEF

-253 SAVASPNNFHQEEF
+253 SAVALPNDFHQEEF
-267 GAIVD
+267 GTIVD
-272 VTVDETADRK
+272 VMVDDSADRK
-282 MLYVE
+282 MLYVQLL
-287 MRAYLRDRPE
+287 AYLRDSPE
-297 WKDFAFKARRQRGS
+297 WKDFACKARRQRGS
-311 DADFKV
+311 DADFKM
-317 ELPITPL
+317 ELPVTPL
-324 RLEIES
+324 RMEIDS
-330 DLLVQSGETVVL
+330 RFYVHSGETVVL

-352 RDVHVLIFA
+352 RDVLVLMFA
-361 TMRVLDEYGNEDK
+361 TMRVLDEYGNENK
-374 SYGRSMSCGK
+374 SYGKSMSCGK
-384 EVCREY
+384 EVWREY

-399 YFCGKSSIESD
+399 WSCEKSSIESD
-410 SFSTEEPKVLKSEML
+410 SFSIEKPKVLKSEII
-425 AKRIEGWKALFTEEW
+425 AKRIEEWKAFFTEGW

-467 NIAKITDGFEGLLKN
+467 NIAKITDVMEAFLNEVTR
-482 KRVEMDVC
+482 RVEMDVC
-490 CIEANEKVLKD
+490 CIEADEKVLKAV
-501 LDYYSSNRVDAAT
+501 DYYSSNRVDAAT
-514 LQKRLIAHSDA
+514 LQKRLISHRDA

-536 QGFEQLVKSTME
+536 QGYEQLVKSTMV

-554 DMIFDNI
+554 DTIFDNI

-569 KNKWFGILD
+569 KNKWIGILD
-578 IVEKE
+578 IDEKECGVIIEKE

-622 TIDLAPYG
+622 AIGSAPYG
-630 ITMELPSFSR
+630 ITMDLPIFSR
-640 RTSFDTKF
+640 RAAFDTKF
-648 TVRSGVT
+648 TVKSGVT
-655 TVFTENV
+655 TVFSESM

>member
-1 MMDDYKNSDN
+1 MVFPRS
-11 FQRTEGCK
+11 
-19 MILPHH
+19 
-25 SHPIN
+25 
-30 GVGPSDVNHFCL
+30 FCL
-42 IRRVGYCG
+42 VKWVSNFRV
-50 VIVRLGIVFI
+50 ITRLGIVFI
-60 LSLVANLSLG
+60 LSSVSYLSLG
-70 DDLRL
+70 DEL

-89 ETNSRLLEAAESAG
+89 ETNSRLFEAAEAAG
-103 VKDSDLNKS
+103 VEDSDLNKS

-157 AAVQPRNVEVDV
+157 AGVRPKNVEVDV
-169 KFIEAGRSALSAVG
+169 KFVEAGRLALSAVG

-203 DVKLLHAMRG
+203 DVKLLHATRG
-213 VAKFGE
+213 VATFGE
-219 QSVYKSVTEYYY
+219 RSVFKSVTEYYY
-231 PRCYDVEF
+231 PRLYDVEF

-253 SAVASPNNFHQEEF
+253 SAVASPNDFLQEEF
-267 GAIVD
+267 GALID
-272 VTVDETADRK
+272 VTVDDSADRK
-282 MLYVE
+282 MLFVQL
-287 MRAYLRDRPE
+287 RAYLRDSPE
-297 WKDFAFKARRQRGS
+297 WKDFAFKAQCQRGLDS
-311 DADFKV
+311 DFKM
-317 ELPITPL
+317 ELPFTPL
-324 RLEIES
+324 RMEIDS
-330 DLLVQSGETVVL
+330 SFYVHSGETVVL

-352 RDVHVLIFA
+352 SDVLVLMFA
-361 TMRVLDEYGNEDK
+361 TMRVLDEYGKEDK
-374 SYGRSMSCGK
+374 SYGKSMFCGK
-384 EVCREY
+384 EEWREY

-399 YFCGKSSIESD
+399 YFCEKSSIESD
-410 SFSTEEPKVLKSEML
+410 SFSTEKPKVLKSEII
-425 AKRIEGWKALFTEEW
+425 AKGIEIWKAFFTEGW

-453 SGSLSLMWVKNTPE
+453 SGSLSLLWVKNTPE
-467 NIAKITDGFEGLLKN
+467 NIAKITEGFEGIVKSR
-482 KRVEMDVC
+482 RVEMDVC
-490 CIEANEKVLKD
+490 CIEADEKVLKD
-501 LDYYSSNRVDAAT
+501 VDYYSSNRVDAAI
-514 LQKRLIAHSDA
+514 LQKRLISHSDA

-536 QGFEQLVKSTME
+536 QGYEQLVKSTMV

-569 KNKWFGILD
+569 GNQSVTAFEITEID
-578 IVEKE
+578 EKE
-583 CGVIIEPL
+583 SGVIIEPL
-591 VSRRLLAEDL
+591 VAKSSSGEDL

-622 TIDLAPYG
+622 TIDLASYG

-640 RTSFDTKF
+640 RAAFDTKF
-648 TVRSGVT
+648 TVKSGVT
-655 TVFTENV
+655 TVFSESV

-667 SRKTIFI
+667 RHKTIFI